1 MVLFGGPKAFLDF
14 SYDLRDKRDWKIA
27 IIREAEHLSHPT
39 AFAVDATNGL
49 LAVGSKDG
57 IILVFGSPAASLLLR
72 IKRAIKFISF
82 ASLVFKL
89 FALVCASNDM
99 FVDLSTHTWLDGLS
113 IYETSASSEDQT
125 FCFSTSPYHSHI
137 FIGLERGVVIIYDIL
152 CLKRSQYTIP
162 NVWKAQDKASLHSGM
177 PYSLE
182 AISYEILDIVAHP
195 RDLNLLFLLFP
206 GGTERRALHRYE
218 PIKIIPPGA
227 PGALG
232 YCDPDVMKPRRPS
245 VTSLCI
251 HASGQ
256 MFVTG
261 HIDGTLA
268 FWAVGDEDRPLMVR
282 TVQKVDIDYPVGEE
296 LDQVISNP
304 QPPSEDD
311 IARHQLEP
319 IFKLTWSS
327 FGSQSLSDPY
337 SSDTMLTILGGAL
350 RDQET
355 GIMTIHLP
363 PIPLPSPSS
372 NDTDRVEPETRKIL
386 SKSFS
391 SRDIYLY
398 SQMGLLSTSF
408 WFLKKIL
415 ISKAISTR
423 RQFLLSLNG
432 QRDAVL
438 LMQGN
443 LLLRLLVLAYLLSR
457 LPLLRPRAKRSLD
470 LELSSTLKSVR
481 LNDVPRDYTRSLPSA
496 LWTGLYGICDGDVVR
511 LESEQHDLLR
521 KAYHPSMSNRFTQ
534 MGREKVTGIAWVN
547 YADHDHAQ
555 DVLFTKRQANRLLVT
570 HHRDRSVRF
579 QDISPQLLLASVSSP
594 LSSSFPAPL
603 PHLTIF
609 LARLLTESCIIEARR
624 PLTLDEAE
632 VQSVQLTSE
641 SNECMVVMRSDHV
654 FVLGFD
660 QRQRQV
666 SNFVGFQDDLIRLMH
681 VPSEANIFQPTVMI
695 ENMWGPV
702 TVAEM
707 SDIGFLAVAYRN
719 SALIIVDMRRPRII
733 FRDENDP
740 KAQKRLSKAL
750 HLLDSDNEKQ
760 VTSMEWFVCGFGDD
774 FTPRVRPMACQRS
787 GNVRVFTLSQTSS
800 GEWRVE
806 DVQKLEGADNPL
818 PRGTFI
824 LQAKTGTSRSAL
836 RATFREA
843 LQGGAAP
850 SIVTRDPKDDGAH
863 CFWVSVGEKGVKCH
877 VNITRGRAGKVD
889 WGRGK
894 KIECVQVITRIGSH
908 ALVVAMDTR
917 EIFVYSLPALEPM
930 HMFQLPKHPASVISI
945 DDTGDFVDWIFDDRG
960 ESIAA
965 MTSGTLF
972 SIRRVFDEPVIDF
985 TVGRRAAPTM
995 PPPIPLAPIRYLGS
1009 WFNFKKGKSGDAI
1022 DDLLAGPNRPIPQDS
1037 DASSIVRGEWQA
1049 QIQSRAQEI
1058 AKQASQTSSNLYNNL
1073 SDAVSDRGDMLNGLQ
1088 DQFSS
1093 LEAGG
1098 KKMMLE
1104 VRFDF
1109 QISQETAAQQ
1119 TAKGWF
1125 NF

>member
-1 MVLFGGPKAFLDF
+1 MALFGGPKAFLDF
-14 SYDLRDKRDWKIA
+14 SYELRDKRDWKVA
-27 IIREAEHLSHPT
+27 IIREAELLTHPT

-49 LAVGSKDG
+49 LAVGSKAG
-57 IILVFGSPAASLLLR
+57 KILIFGSPAASVLLR

-89 FALVCASNDM
+89 ICVDDHGTLYIWDLGQLGRPK
-99 FVDLSTHTWLDGLS
+99 FV
-113 IYETSASSEDQT
+113 TSESFREPIT
-125 FCFSTSPYHSHI
+125 CVLTSPYHSHI
-137 FIGLERGVVIIYDIL
+137 FIGLERGAVVTYDIL

-162 NVWKAQDKASLHSGM
+162 NAWKAQEKASLHLDI

-182 AISYEILDIVAHP
+182 AISSEIFDIVAHP
-195 RDLNLLFLLFP
+195 RDLNLVFLLFP
-206 GGTERRALHRYE
+206 GGVILYDLTERRALHRYE
-218 PIKIIPPGA
+218 LIIPPGA

-256 MFVTG
+256 LFVTG

-296 LDQVISNP
+296 LDRVLSNP

-319 IFKLTWSS
+319 IFKLAWSS

-337 SSDTMLTILGGAL
+337 SSDTILTILGGAL
-350 RDQET
+350 RGQET
-355 GIMTIHLP
+355 GIVTIYLP
-363 PIPLPSPSS
+363 PISLPSPSS
-372 NDTDRVEPETRKIL
+372 NDTDRVQPETRKIL

-391 SRDIYLY
+391 SMDIYLY
-398 SQMGLLSTSF
+398 STIGTAIDFLLVPKENPHFEGNLDPSA
-408 WFLKKIL
+408 IL
-415 ISKAISTR
+415 IIFEWPEGSRSIDAREYPPST
-423 RQFLLSLNG
+423 FGIGLPTETLTS
-432 QRDAVL
+432 ASS
-438 LMQGN
+438 
-443 LLLRLLVLAYLLSR
+443 SR
-457 LPLLRPRAKRSLD
+457 KEADNPLD
-470 LELSSTLKSVR
+470 LELSPTLKSVR
-481 LNDVPRDYTRSLPSA
+481 LNNVPKDYTQSLPSA
-496 LWTGLYGICDGDVVR
+496 LWSGLYGICDGDVVR
-511 LESEQHDLLR
+511 LESEQYDLLR
-521 KAYHPSMSNRFTQ
+521 KAYHPSMSNIFTQ
-534 MGREKVTGIAWVN
+534 MGREKVAGIAWVN
-547 YADHDHAQ
+547 YEDHDQAQ

-570 HHRDRSVRF
+570 HHRDRSIRF

-603 PHLTIF
+603 PHLTIS

-624 PLTLDEAE
+624 PLTLDEAD
-632 VQSVQLTSE
+632 VQSLQLTSE
-641 SNECMVVMRSDHV
+641 SNECMVVMRSGHV

-660 QRQRQV
+660 QRQRHV
-666 SNFVGFQDDLIRLMH
+666 SNFVDFQDDLVRLMH
-681 VPSEANIFQPTVMI
+681 VPSEANTFQPTVMI
-695 ENMWGPV
+695 GNVWGPV
-702 TVAEM
+702 TTAEM
-707 SDIGFLAVAYRN
+707 SNIGFLAVAYSN

-733 FRDENDP
+733 FRDEIDP

-774 FTPRVRPMACQRS
+774 FTPKVRLMACQRS

-824 LQAKTGTSRSAL
+824 LQAKTGASRSAS

-843 LQGGAAP
+843 LQGGASP
-850 SIVTRDPKDDGAH
+850 SLVTRDPKDDGSH
-863 CFWVSVGEKGVKCH
+863 CFWVSAGEKGVKCH
-877 VNITRGRAGKVD
+877 VNITGGRAGKID

-894 KIECVQVITRIGSH
+894 KIECVQVVTRNGSH
-908 ALVVAMDTR
+908 ALVAAMDTR

-930 HMFQLPKHPASVISI
+930 HIFQLPKHPASVISI
-945 DDTGDFVDWIFDDRG
+945 DDTGDFVDWIFDDQG
-960 ESIAA
+960 ESIVA
-965 MTSGTLF
+965 MTLGTLF

-995 PPPIPLAPIRYLGS
+995 PPPVPLAPISYLGS

-1022 DDLLAGPNRPIPQDS
+1022 DDLLAGPSRPIPQDS
-1037 DASSIVRGEWQA
+1037 DTSSIVRGEWQA

-1088 DQFSS
+1088 EQFSS

-1104 VRFDF
+1104 AKKLA
-1109 QISQETAAQQ
+1109 TQQ

-1125 NF
+1125 KF

>member
-1 MVLFGGPKAFLDF
+1 MALFGGPKAFLDF

-27 IIREAEHLSHPT
+27 IIREAEHLSHTT

-57 IILVFGSPAASLLLR
+57 KILVFGTPAASVLLR

-89 FALVCASNDM
+89 ICVDDLGTLYIWDLGQLGRPK
-99 FVDLSTHTWLDGLS
+99 FV
-113 IYETSASSEDQT
+113 TSESFREPIT
-125 FCFSTSPYHSHI
+125 CISTSPYHSHI
-137 FIGLERGVVIIYDIL
+137 FIGLERGVVVTYDIL

-162 NVWKAQDKASLHSGM
+162 NVWKAQEKASLHLGI
-177 PYSLE
+177 PYSPE
-182 AISYEILDIVAHP
+182 AISSEIFDIVAHP
-195 RDLNLLFLLFP
+195 RDLNLVFLLFP
-206 GGTERRALHRYE
+206 GGVILYGLAERRPLHRYE
-218 PIKIIPPGA
+218 LIIPPGA

-232 YCDPDVMKPRRPS
+232 YCDPDVMKPRRPP

-256 MFVTG
+256 LFVTG

-296 LDQVISNP
+296 LDQVLSNP

-319 IFKLTWSS
+319 IFKLAWSS

-337 SSDTMLTILGGAL
+337 SSDTILTILGGTL
-350 RDQET
+350 HDQET

-372 NDTDRVEPETRKIL
+372 NDTDSVQPETRKIL

-391 SRDIYLY
+391 SRDIYPY
-398 SQMGLLSTSF
+398 STIGTAIDFLLVPKENAHFEGNLDPRAILIIFEWPEGCRSIDAREYPPPAFGIGLSTETPTSA
-408 WFLKKIL
+408 
-415 ISKAISTR
+415 SS
-423 RQFLLSLNG
+423 
-432 QRDAVL
+432 
-438 LMQGN
+438 
-443 LLLRLLVLAYLLSR
+443 SR
-457 LPLLRPRAKRSLD
+457 KEVDNPLD

-481 LNDVPRDYTRSLPSA
+481 LNDVPRDYTQSLPSA

-511 LESEQHDLLR
+511 LESEQYDLLR
-521 KAYHPSMSNRFTQ
+521 KAYHPSMSNIFTQ
-534 MGREKVTGIAWVN
+534 MGREKVAGIAWVN
-547 YADHDHAQ
+547 YADHDQAQ

-570 HHRDRSVRF
+570 HHRDRSIRF

-603 PHLTIF
+603 PHLTIS
-609 LARLLTESCIIEARR
+609 LARLLMESCIIEARR

-641 SNECMVVMRSDHV
+641 SNECVIVMRSGHV

-660 QRQRQV
+660 QRQRHV
-666 SNFVGFQDDLIRLMH
+666 SNFVDFQDDLIRLMH
-681 VPSEANIFQPTVMI
+681 VPSEANTFQPTVMI
-695 ENMWGPV
+695 ENVWGPV
-702 TVAEM
+702 TAAEM
-707 SDIGFLAVAYRN
+707 SDIGFLVVAYRN

-733 FRDENDP
+733 FHDEIDP

-774 FTPRVRPMACQRS
+774 FTPKVRLIACQRS

-824 LQAKTGTSRSAL
+824 LQAKTGTSRSAS

-843 LQGGAAP
+843 LQGGAGP
-850 SIVTRDPKDDGAH
+850 SIVTRDSKDDGAH
-863 CFWVSVGEKGVKCH
+863 CFWVSAGEKGVKCH
-877 VNITRGRAGKVD
+877 VNVTGGRAGKVD

-894 KIECVQVITRIGSH
+894 KIECVQVITRNGSH
-908 ALVVAMDTR
+908 ALVAVMDTR

-945 DDTGDFVDWIFDDRG
+945 DDTGDFVDWIFDDQG
-960 ESIAA
+960 ESIVA
-965 MTSGTLF
+965 MTLGTLF

-995 PPPIPLAPIRYLGS
+995 PPSVPLAPISYLGS
-1009 WFNFKKGKSGDAI
+1009 WFNFKKGKSGDVI

-1037 DASSIVRGEWQA
+1037 DTSSIVRGEWQA

-1073 SDAVSDRGDMLNGLQ
+1073 SDAMSDRGDMLNGLQ
-1088 DQFSS
+1088 EQFSS

-1104 VRFDF
+1104 AKKL
-1109 QISQETAAQQ
+1109 AAQQ